1 MYKRLMR
8 KAAAG
13 ERRPGRGGPG
23 PGAAGGLHGREGG
36 HYMGVKQRTHDR
48 THTYSTVDRSD
59 SSIVDRLFRGD
70 TREE

>member
-36 HYMGVKQRTHDR
+36 GTIWVLNSG
-48 THTYSTVDRSD
+48 HTRQDTYIHSRSVH
-59 SSIVDRLFRGD
+59 SSMDRLFRGD